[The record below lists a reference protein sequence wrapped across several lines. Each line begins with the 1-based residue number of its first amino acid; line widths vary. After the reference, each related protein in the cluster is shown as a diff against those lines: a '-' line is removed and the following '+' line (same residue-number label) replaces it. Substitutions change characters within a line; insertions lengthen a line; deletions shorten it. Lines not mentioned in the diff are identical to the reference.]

1 MAGVPNVFG
10 SATAP
15 IPLSQLDT
23 NFNTQLTIGSTI
35 VGLGNTVTSLSGLAN
50 VAMTGNLTYGGVT
63 LSNAVTGTGN
73 MVLSASPT
81 LTGTT
86 VAAKINTNSG
96 STGGLSLNTWV
107 SLYTIPASG
116 VYLAFGQCQV
126 GASGYSFGSIVSVDS
141 ASGTNCVNG
150 FGGGM
155 ESQMSGNIL
164 QARQVLSGGT
174 LTCTW
179 AVLRVS

>member
-1 MAGVPNVFG
+1 M
-10 SATAP
+10 SAA
-15 IPLSQLDT
+15 
-23 NFNTQLTIGSTI
+23 
-35 VGLGNTVTSLSGLAN
+35 
-50 VAMTGNLTYGGVT
+50 LTYGGVT

-126 GASGYSFGSIVSVDS
+126 GASGYSFGSTVSVDGT
-141 ASGTNCVNG
+141 SGSNCVNG
-150 FGGGM
+150 FGGAM
-155 ESQMSGNIL
+155 ESQMSGNTL
-164 QARQVLSGGT
+164 QARQIASGGT